1 MAVNKPIYRIGIL
14 VGGGP
19 APGINGVIH
28 SVTNEAAKNH
38 QEVIGIYDGFKHLME
53 GKVVGLP
60 LTPENVSYIHNEGGS
75 ILRTARA
82 NPTKSEQ
89 ALRSCVTA
97 LQNAGISALVSIG
110 GDDTAYSA
118 SRVAR
123 YAQEAMG
130 VDLRSVHVPK
140 TIDNDLPLPEDIPTF
155 GFETA
160 REMGARLVMNLKRD
174 AITNQHWFLVMTMGR
189 QSGHLALGIGN
200 SAVATITLIPEEWA
214 GRDIRLKEVV
224 DILATTVLLRLQEK
238 KPYGVALLAEGIL
251 EHLSHEDLSTLDN
264 VERDEHGHIRLAEV
278 NFLDILKKELDKELE
293 VLGIQTRFV
302 KHVLGYEL
310 RCAPPTAFDIEYT
323 RSLGSAAIVFL
334 MRGGTNAI
342 ITLQH
347 NQIVPIPYDEMIN
360 PETGRTEV
368 RMVDTNSF
376 RYQSSYQAM
385 TRLKPECADDGL
397 LFERLAVF
405 TKLSGRQLK
414 DRYGYLIDA
423 KTRPFLPCS

>member
-1 MAVNKPIYRIGIL
+1 MAINPPIYRIGIL

-28 SVTNEAAKNH
+28 SVTNEAAKNNL
-38 QEVIGIYDGFKHLME
+38 EVIGIYDGFKHLME
-53 GKVVGLP
+53 GKIVGLT

-82 NPTKSEQ
+82 NPTKSDED
-89 ALRSCVTA
+89 LRKCVSA
-97 LQNAGISALVSIG
+97 LQNAGISAMVSIG

-123 YAQEAMG
+123 FAQENMG
-130 VDLRSVHVPK
+130 IALRSVHVPK

-200 SAVATITLIPEEWA
+200 SAVATITLIPEEWR

-224 DILATTVLLRLQEK
+224 DILATTVLLRLQEN

-251 EHLSHEDLSTLDN
+251 EHLSHEDLNTLDN

-278 NFLDILKKELDKELE
+278 NFLDILKKELDKELLQ
-293 VLGIQTRFV
+293 LGVQTRFI

-323 RSLGSAAIVFL
+323 RILGSAAIEFL
-334 MRGGTNAI
+334 SKGGTNAI

-347 NQIVPIPYDEMIN
+347 NQIVPLPYYEMIN

-368 RMVDTNSF
+368 RMVDTSSF
-376 RYQSSYQAM
+376 RYQSAYQAM
-385 TRLKPECADDGL
+385 TRLKPEYANDAL
-397 LFERLAVF
+397 LFERLAVH
-405 TKLSGRQLK
+405 TKLSGRELK
-414 DRYGYLIDA
+414 ERFGYLIGVGPS
-423 KTRPFLPCS
+423 PFSV